1 MLTRSLLRTKIAQIL
16 YANIRNGKSLQAFD
30 DELQISIKKSY
41 DLYYMLLLLP
51 QEVASMARRE
61 VDSYSS
67 RLLKTDRNIKPI
79 ANLAEQSFIKLLAA
93 NEDIVRYVRDNSISW
108 LDYKEV
114 LEELYRRLKSTPFF
128 DKYIKEEGLDFDTE
142 KTFWRRFYRSPEIFG
157 DNFQDF
163 VEELSLYIAD
173 DLEITLSFVDKT
185 ISHLPHDDAA
195 TSYPMLPMYRDD
207 NEREFVAKLA
217 HTVFLKGDQ
226 YEPMISKIAS
236 KWDVERINKM
246 DMVLMKMAI
255 AEFKEFPLIPL
266 DVTINEYIEI
276 AKYYSTEKSYIF
288 INGILNK
295 IAKDMLADG
304 SMEKIK

>member
-61 VDSYSS
+61 VDSYASK
-67 RLLKTDRNIKPI
+67 LLKTDRNIKPI
-79 ANLAEQSFIKLLAA
+79 ANLAEQSFVKLLAA

-108 LDYKEV
+108 LHYKEV

>member
-16 YANIRNGKSLQAFD
+16 YANIRNGKSLQAFG

-61 VDSYSS
+61 VDSYASK
-67 RLLKTDRNIKPI
+67 LLKTDRNIKPI
-79 ANLAEQSFIKLLAA
+79 ANLAEQSFVKLLAA

-142 KTFWRRFYRSPEIFG
+142 KTFWRRFYRSQEIFG

>member
-51 QEVASMARRE
+51 QEIASMAHRE
-61 VDSYSS
+61 VENYSS

-79 ANLAEQSFIKLLAA
+79 ANLAEQSFVKLLAA

-128 DKYIKEEGLDFDTE
+128 DKYIKGEGLDFDTE
-142 KTFWRRFYRSPEIFG
+142 KTFWRKFYRSSEIFG
-157 DNFQDF
+157 GYFEDF
-163 VEELSLYIAD
+163 IEELSIYLVD
-173 DLEITLSFVDKT
+173 DLEITLSFVYKT
-185 ISHLPHDDAA
+185 ISRLPYDEAA
-195 TSYPMLPMYRDD
+195 TYPMLPMYRDD
-207 NEREFVAKLA
+207 NEREFVVKLS
-217 HTVFLKGDQ
+217 HTVFLNGDE
-226 YEPMISKIAS
+226 YEQMISKIAP
-236 KWDVERINKM
+236 KWDVERITKM

-276 AKYYSTEKSYIF
+276 AKYYSTDKSYIF

>member
-16 YANIRNGKSLQAFD
+16 YANIRNDKSLQAFD

-51 QEVASMARRE
+51 QEVASMAQRE
-61 VDSYSS
+61 VENYSS

-79 ANLAEQSFIKLLAA
+79 ANLAEQNFVKLLAA

-142 KTFWRRFYRSPEIFG
+142 KTFWRKFYRSSEIFG
-157 DNFQDF
+157 GYFEDF
-163 VEELSLYIAD
+163 IEELSIYLVD

-185 ISHLPHDDAA
+185 ISRLPYDEAA
-195 TSYPMLPMYRDD
+195 TYPMLPMYRDD
-207 NEREFVAKLA
+207 NEREFVVRLS
-217 HTVFLKGDQ
+217 HTVFLKGDE
-226 YEPMISKIAS
+226 YEQMISKIAP
-236 KWDVERINKM
+236 KWDIERITKM

-276 AKYYSTEKSYIF
+276 AKYYSTDKSYIF

>member
-61 VDSYSS
+61 VDNYSS
-67 RLLKTDRNIKPI
+67 KLLKTDRNIKPI
-79 ANLAEQSFIKLLAA
+79 ANLAEQSFVKLLAA

-185 ISHLPHDDAA
+185 ISHLPHDDTA

-236 KWDVERINKM
+236 KWDVERITKM

-276 AKYYSTEKSYIF
+276 AKYYSTDKSYIF

>member
-16 YANIRNGKSLQAFD
+16 YANIRNGKSLHAFD

-61 VDSYSS
+61 VDSYASK
-67 RLLKTDRNIKPI
+67 LLKTDRNIKPI
-79 ANLAEQSFIKLLAA
+79 ANLAEQSFVKLLAA

>member
-61 VDSYSS
+61 VDNYSS
-67 RLLKTDRNIKPI
+67 RLLKTERNIKPI
-79 ANLAEQSFIKLLAA
+79 ANLAEQSFVKLLAA

-108 LDYKEV
+108 LDHKEV

-128 DKYIKEEGLDFDTE
+128 DKYIKGEGLDFDTE
-142 KTFWRRFYRSPEIFG
+142 KTFWRKFYRSSEIFG
-157 DNFQDF
+157 GYFEDF
-163 VEELSLYIAD
+163 IEELSIYLVD

-185 ISHLPHDDAA
+185 ISRLPYDEAA
-195 TSYPMLPMYRDD
+195 TYPMLPMYRDD
-207 NEREFVAKLA
+207 NEREFVVKLS
-217 HTVFLKGDQ
+217 HTVFLKGDE
-226 YEPMISKIAS
+226 YEQMISKIAP
-236 KWDVERINKM
+236 KWDIERITKM

-276 AKYYSTEKSYIF
+276 AKYYSTDKSYIF

>member
-79 ANLAEQSFIKLLAA
+79 ANLAEQSFVKLLAA

-185 ISHLPHDDAA
+185 ISHLPHDDTA

>member
-79 ANLAEQSFIKLLAA
+79 ANLAEQSFVKLLAA

>member
-16 YANIRNGKSLQAFD
+16 YANIRNDKSLQAFD

-61 VDSYSS
+61 VENYSS

-79 ANLAEQSFIKLLAA
+79 ANLAEQSFVKLLAA

-142 KTFWRRFYRSPEIFG
+142 KTFWRKFYRSSEIFG
-157 DNFQDF
+157 DYFEDF
-163 VEELSLYIAD
+163 IEELSIYLVD

-185 ISHLPHDDAA
+185 ISRLPYDEAA
-195 TSYPMLPMYRDD
+195 TYPMLPMYRDD
-207 NEREFVAKLA
+207 NEREFVVRLS
-217 HTVFLKGDQ
+217 HTVFLKGDE
-226 YEPMISKIAS
+226 YEQMISKIAP
-236 KWDVERINKM
+236 KWDIERITKM

-276 AKYYSTEKSYIF
+276 AKYYSTDKSYIF

>member
-1 MLTRSLLRTKIAQIL
+1 
-16 YANIRNGKSLQAFD
+16 
-30 DELQISIKKSY
+30 
-41 DLYYMLLLLP
+41 MLLLLP

-79 ANLAEQSFIKLLAA
+79 ANLAEQSFVKLLAA

-142 KTFWRRFYRSPEIFG
+142 KTFWRKFYRSSEIFG
-157 DNFQDF
+157 DYFEDF
-163 VEELSLYIAD
+163 IEELSIYLVD

-185 ISHLPHDDAA
+185 ISRLPYDEAA
-195 TSYPMLPMYRDD
+195 TYPMLPMYRDD
-207 NEREFVAKLA
+207 NEREFVVRLS
-217 HTVFLKGDQ
+217 HTVFLKGDE
-226 YEPMISKIAS
+226 YEQMISKIAP
-236 KWDVERINKM
+236 KWDIERITKM

-276 AKYYSTEKSYIF
+276 AKYYSTDKSYIF

-295 IAKDMLADG
+295 IAKDMLAEG

>member
-61 VDSYSS
+61 VENYSS

-79 ANLAEQSFIKLLAA
+79 ANLAEQNFVKLLAA

-142 KTFWRRFYRSPEIFG
+142 KTFWRKFYRSSEIFG
-157 DNFQDF
+157 SYFEDF
-163 VEELSLYIAD
+163 IEELSIYLVD

-185 ISHLPHDDAA
+185 ISRLPYDEAA
-195 TSYPMLPMYRDD
+195 TYPMLPMYRDD
-207 NEREFVAKLA
+207 NEREFVVRLS
-217 HTVFLKGDQ
+217 HTVFLNGDE
-226 YEPMISKIAS
+226 YEQMISKIAP
-236 KWDVERINKM
+236 KWDVERITKM

-276 AKYYSTEKSYIF
+276 AKHYSTDKSYIF

>member
-79 ANLAEQSFIKLLAA
+79 ANLAEQSFVQLLAA

-142 KTFWRRFYRSPEIFG
+142 KTFWRKFYRSSEIFG
-157 DNFQDF
+157 GFFEDF
-163 VEELSLYIAD
+163 IEELSIYLVD

-185 ISHLPHDDAA
+185 ISRLPYDEAA
-195 TSYPMLPMYRDD
+195 TYPMLPMYRDD
-207 NEREFVAKLA
+207 NEREFVVRLS
-217 HTVFLKGDQ
+217 HTVFLKGDE
-226 YEPMISKIAS
+226 YEQMISKIAP
-236 KWDVERINKM
+236 KWDIERITKM

-276 AKYYSTEKSYIF
+276 AKYYSTDKSYIF

>member
-16 YANIRNGKSLQAFD
+16 YANIRNYKSLQAFD

-51 QEVASMARRE
+51 QEVAFMARRE
-61 VDSYSS
+61 VENYSS

-79 ANLAEQSFIKLLAA
+79 ANLAEQSFVKLLAA

-142 KTFWRRFYRSPEIFG
+142 KTFWRKFYRSSEIFG
-157 DNFQDF
+157 DYFEDF
-163 VEELSLYIAD
+163 IEELSIYLVD

-207 NEREFVAKLA
+207 NEREFVVRLS
-217 HTVFLKGDQ
+217 HTVFLKGDE
-226 YEPMISKIAS
+226 YEQMISKIAP
-236 KWDVERINKM
+236 KWDIERITKM

-276 AKYYSTEKSYIF
+276 AKYYSTDKSYIF

>member
-79 ANLAEQSFIKLLAA
+79 ANLAEQSFVKLLAA

-142 KTFWRRFYRSPEIFG
+142 KTFWRRFYRSQEIFG

>member
-61 VDSYSS
+61 VENYSS

-79 ANLAEQSFIKLLAA
+79 ANLAEQSFVKLLAA

-185 ISHLPHDDAA
+185 ISRLPYDEAA
-195 TSYPMLPMYRDD
+195 TYPMLPMYRDD

>member
-79 ANLAEQSFIKLLAA
+79 ANLAEQSFVKLLAA

-185 ISHLPHDDAA
+185 ISHLPHDDAS

>member
-1 MLTRSLLRTKIAQIL
+1 
-16 YANIRNGKSLQAFD
+16 
-30 DELQISIKKSY
+30 
-41 DLYYMLLLLP
+41 MLLLLP

-61 VDSYSS
+61 VDNYSS
-67 RLLKTDRNIKPI
+67 KLLKTDRNIKPI
-79 ANLAEQSFIKLLAA
+79 ANLAEQSFVKLLAA

-128 DKYIKEEGLDFDTE
+128 DKYIKERGLDFDTE

-185 ISHLPHDDAA
+185 ISHLPHDDTA

>member
-16 YANIRNGKSLQAFD
+16 YANIRNGKSLQAFG

-61 VDSYSS
+61 VDSYASK
-67 RLLKTDRNIKPI
+67 LLKTDRNIKPI
-79 ANLAEQSFIKLLAA
+79 ANLAEQSFVKLLAA

-185 ISHLPHDDAA
+185 ISHLPHDDTA

-226 YEPMISKIAS
+226 YEPIISKIAS

>member
-16 YANIRNGKSLQAFD
+16 YANIRNGKSLQAFG

-61 VDSYSS
+61 VDSYASK
-67 RLLKTDRNIKPI
+67 LLKTDRNIKPI
-79 ANLAEQSFIKLLAA
+79 ANLAEQSFVKLLAA

-226 YEPMISKIAS
+226 YESMIAKIAS

>member
-16 YANIRNGKSLQAFD
+16 YANIRNDKSLQAFD

-61 VDSYSS
+61 VENYSS

-79 ANLAEQSFIKLLAA
+79 ANLAEQSFVKLLAA

-142 KTFWRRFYRSPEIFG
+142 KTFWRKFYRSSEIFG
-157 DNFQDF
+157 GYFEDF
-163 VEELSLYIAD
+163 IEELSIYLVD

-185 ISHLPHDDAA
+185 ISRLPYDEAA
-195 TSYPMLPMYRDD
+195 TYPMLPMYRDD
-207 NEREFVAKLA
+207 NEREFVVKLS
-217 HTVFLKGDQ
+217 HTVFLKGDE
-226 YEPMISKIAS
+226 YEQMISKIAP
-236 KWDVERINKM
+236 KWDIERITKM

-276 AKYYSTEKSYIF
+276 AKYYSTDKSYIF

-295 IAKDMLADG
+295 IAKDMLAEG

>member
-61 VDSYSS
+61 VENYSS

-79 ANLAEQSFIKLLAA
+79 ANLAEQSFVKLLAA

-185 ISHLPHDDAA
+185 ISHLPHDDTA

-226 YEPMISKIAS
+226 YEPIISKIAS

>member
-51 QEVASMARRE
+51 QEVASMAHRE
-61 VDSYSS
+61 VDSYASK
-67 RLLKTDRNIKPI
+67 LLKTDRNIKPI
-79 ANLAEQSFIKLLAA
+79 ANLAEQSFVKLLAA

-142 KTFWRRFYRSPEIFG
+142 KTFWRKFYRSSEIFG
-157 DNFQDF
+157 DYFEDF
-163 VEELSLYIAD
+163 IEELSIYLVD

-185 ISHLPHDDAA
+185 ISRLPYDEAA
-195 TSYPMLPMYRDD
+195 TYPMLPMYRDD
-207 NEREFVAKLA
+207 NEREFVVRLS
-217 HTVFLKGDQ
+217 HTVFLKGDE
-226 YEPMISKIAS
+226 YEQMISKIAP
-236 KWDVERINKM
+236 KWDIERITKM

-276 AKYYSTEKSYIF
+276 AKYYSTDKSYIF

-295 IAKDMLADG
+295 IAKDMLAEG

>member
-61 VDSYSS
+61 VENYSS

-79 ANLAEQSFIKLLAA
+79 ANLAEQSFVKLLAA

-226 YEPMISKIAS
+226 YEPIISKIAS

>member
-16 YANIRNGKSLQAFD
+16 YANIHNGKSLQAFD

-51 QEVASMARRE
+51 QEVASIARRE
-61 VDSYSS
+61 VDSYALK
-67 RLLKTDRNIKPI
+67 LLKTDRNIKPI
-79 ANLAEQSFIKLLAA
+79 ANLAEQSFVKLLAA

-185 ISHLPHDDAA
+185 ISHLPHDDTA

>member
-51 QEVASMARRE
+51 QEVASMAQRE
-61 VDSYSS
+61 VENYSS

-79 ANLAEQSFIKLLAA
+79 ANLAEQSFVKLLAA

-142 KTFWRRFYRSPEIFG
+142 KTFWRKFYRSSEIFG
-157 DNFQDF
+157 GYFEDF
-163 VEELSLYIAD
+163 IEELSIYLVD

-185 ISHLPHDDAA
+185 ISRLPYDEAA
-195 TSYPMLPMYRDD
+195 TYPMLPMYRDD
-207 NEREFVAKLA
+207 NEREFVVRLS
-217 HTVFLKGDQ
+217 HTVFLKGDE
-226 YEPMISKIAS
+226 YEQMISKIAP
-236 KWDVERINKM
+236 KWDIERITKM

-276 AKYYSTEKSYIF
+276 AKYYSTDKSYIF

>member
-79 ANLAEQSFIKLLAA
+79 ANLAEQSFVKLLAA

-114 LEELYRRLKSTPFF
+114 LEEMYRRLKSTPFF

>member
-51 QEVASMARRE
+51 QEVASMAQRE
-61 VDSYSS
+61 VENYSS

-79 ANLAEQSFIKLLAA
+79 ANLAEQSFVKLLAA

-142 KTFWRRFYRSPEIFG
+142 KTFWRKFYRSSEIFG
-157 DNFQDF
+157 GYFEDF
-163 VEELSLYIAD
+163 IEELSIYLVD

-185 ISHLPHDDAA
+185 ISRLPYEEAA
-195 TSYPMLPMYRDD
+195 TYPMLPMYRDD
-207 NEREFVAKLA
+207 NEREFVVKLS
-217 HTVFLKGDQ
+217 HTVFLKGDE
-226 YEPMISKIAS
+226 YEQMISKIAP
-236 KWDVERINKM
+236 KWDIERITKM

>member
-1 MLTRSLLRTKIAQIL
+1 MLFRS
-16 YANIRNGKSLQAFD
+16 NIRNGKSLQAFD

-61 VDSYSS
+61 VDNYSS
-67 RLLKTDRNIKPI
+67 RLLKTERNIKPI
-79 ANLAEQSFIKLLAA
+79 ANLAEQSFVKLLAA

-142 KTFWRRFYRSPEIFG
+142 KTFWRKFYRSSEIFG
-157 DNFQDF
+157 GYFEDF
-163 VEELSLYIAD
+163 IEELSIYLVD

-185 ISHLPHDDAA
+185 ISRLPYDEAV
-195 TSYPMLPMYRDD
+195 TYPMLPMYRDD
-207 NEREFVAKLA
+207 NEREFVVRLS
-217 HTVFLKGDQ
+217 HTVFLKGDE
-226 YEPMISKIAS
+226 YEQMISKIAP
-236 KWDVERINKM
+236 KWDIERITKM

-276 AKYYSTEKSYIF
+276 AKYYSTDKSYIF

>member
-61 VDSYSS
+61 VESYSS

-79 ANLAEQSFIKLLAA
+79 ANLAEQSFVKLLAA

-128 DKYIKEEGLDFDTE
+128 DKYIKEEGVDFDTE
-142 KTFWRRFYRSPEIFG
+142 KTFWRKFYRSSEIFDG
-157 DNFQDF
+157 YFEDF
-163 VEELSLYIAD
+163 IEELSIYLVD

-185 ISHLPHDDAA
+185 ISRLPYDEAA
-195 TSYPMLPMYRDD
+195 TYPMLPMYRDD
-207 NEREFVAKLA
+207 NEREFVVRLS
-217 HTVFLKGDQ
+217 HTVFLKGDE
-226 YEPMISKIAS
+226 YEQMISKIAP
-236 KWDVERINKM
+236 KWDIERITKM

>member
-16 YANIRNGKSLQAFD
+16 YANIRNDKSLQAFD

-51 QEVASMARRE
+51 QEVAFMARRE
-61 VDSYSS
+61 VENYSS

-79 ANLAEQSFIKLLAA
+79 ANLAEQSFVKLLAA

-142 KTFWRRFYRSPEIFG
+142 KTFWRKFYRSTEIFG
-157 DNFQDF
+157 DYFEDF
-163 VEELSLYIAD
+163 IEELSIYLVD

-185 ISHLPHDDAA
+185 ISRLPYDEAA
-195 TSYPMLPMYRDD
+195 TYPMLPMYRDD
-207 NEREFVAKLA
+207 NEREFVVRLS
-217 HTVFLKGDQ
+217 HTVFLKGDE
-226 YEPMISKIAS
+226 YEQMISKIAP
-236 KWDVERINKM
+236 KWDIERITKM

-276 AKYYSTEKSYIF
+276 AKYYSTDKSYIF

>member
-51 QEVASMARRE
+51 QEVASIARRE
-61 VDSYSS
+61 VDSYASK
-67 RLLKTDRNIKPI
+67 LLKTDRNIKPI
-79 ANLAEQSFIKLLAA
+79 ANLAEQSFVKLLAA

-185 ISHLPHDDAA
+185 ISHLPHDDTA

-226 YEPMISKIAS
+226 YEPIISKIAS

>member
-16 YANIRNGKSLQAFD
+16 YANIRNGKSLQAFG

-61 VDSYSS
+61 VENYSS

-79 ANLAEQSFIKLLAA
+79 ANLAEQSFVKLLAA

>member
-61 VDSYSS
+61 VENYSS

-79 ANLAEQSFIKLLAA
+79 ANLAEQSFVKLLAA

>member
-61 VDSYSS
+61 VDSYASK
-67 RLLKTDRNIKPI
+67 LLKTDRNIKPI
-79 ANLAEQSFIKLLAA
+79 ANLAEQSFVKLLAA

-185 ISHLPHDDAA
+185 ISHLPHDDTA

>member
-16 YANIRNGKSLQAFD
+16 YANIRNGKSLQAFG

-61 VDSYSS
+61 VDSYASK
-67 RLLKTDRNIKPI
+67 LLKTDRNIKPI
-79 ANLAEQSFIKLLAA
+79 ANLAEQSFVKLLAA

-185 ISHLPHDDAA
+185 ISHLPHDDTV

>member
-1 MLTRSLLRTKIAQIL
+1 
-16 YANIRNGKSLQAFD
+16 
-30 DELQISIKKSY
+30 
-41 DLYYMLLLLP
+41 MLLLLP
-51 QEVASMARRE
+51 QEVASMAHRE
-61 VDSYSS
+61 VDSYASK
-67 RLLKTDRNIKPI
+67 LLKTDRNIKPI
-79 ANLAEQSFIKLLAA
+79 ANLAEQSFVKLLAA

-185 ISHLPHDDAA
+185 ISHLPHDDTA